1 MKIFLLFIFSLL
13 SFFINASDGLIFKQN
28 KNQWPNKVLYGAE
41 ISTGQIFIEKNG
53 LTWQLWSAEDLYK
66 AHNHSHNTEANK
78 LDNDSATE
86 KIKGHNYKVE
96 FINAQFA
103 NHKTFKQQPEYYN
116 YFLGNNP
123 HQWASKV
130 SAYEELYFNNVY
142 NNIDVKYYSNNG
154 LFKYDFIIKK
164 GGDYNAILLD
174 YKFVDSLYLKNEKL
188 YIKTTVGTITESIP
202 EAYQLING
210 KKVNVNCKYKLNKNN
225 IVSFFVEENYN
236 KEYDLIIDPS
246 VVVASFS
253 GTQSNTYGLGTTYD
267 AKGSIF
273 LYSLNI
279 TKNYPITFGAIQTT
293 FAGGVL
299 DCTLSKFNPTGTVKF
314 FSTYIG
320 GNKSE
325 FIVNSVVQNGEI
337 TLFGFT
343 NSDTMPIL
351 NNGFQPTY
359 GGGNNDYFI
368 IKLDT
373 SGKTLLAST
382 YIGGSR
388 AEAFITI
395 GNSLSYY
402 NTPRS
407 ELILDV
413 QNNCYFIGNTSS
425 LNFPTTVGCINPYN
439 DSTNYG
445 NLCIVKLNKNLNQL
459 VWSTY
464 YGGSSGEEATG
475 LRLGKSGN
483 LYCLGSTNSSNFPT
497 TVGVVYPS
505 KIVTSDMVLVSI
517 NATTGSLVAATYLGS
532 KGSDV
537 ALGIDLDL
545 NENIYVYGSTSS
557 PQTVTCTPGAYCNSS
572 GNIIFFKLK
581 NDLSQILITS
591 KFGYTSSNGNKME
604 IDAFNIDSCGY
615 IYFGGFGY
623 NGLPATANAFKSS
636 TLKGNLYFGI
646 FNPNFSSLK
655 YASYYG
661 SDLLSGIYDFDH
673 DDGGLNYFDDN
684 GYFYH
689 GFCVSKYF
697 PTTSNGYSPIFNV
710 NDSTNGGGGYYYSR
724 SDGFVKI
731 DLQTFVN
738 ATSTLGGELKSC
750 SPITATFIAST
761 NLGTVSIIPGD
772 GSPAVVSNSLIYTY
786 SNYGIYNAY
795 VIAGTDTSTCNQ
807 TDSIKTVIK
816 YGPPPKDAL
825 SDTTINCIGL
835 KMPLDAKNNGSNYL
849 WNTGQTSQIIIP
861 LQSAMYYVNIDNGY
875 CSRIDS
881 SYLKILPILY
891 PMILPNIITPNNDN
905 VNDYWDFSIYGLAD
919 LEFIVFNR
927 WGTQVYKT
935 SNILDKWNGINQHG
949 QQLSEGTYFW
959 VINFKSNC
967 NVSERIQQKGYI
979 QIVR

>member
-1 MKIFLLFIFSLL
+1 MKIALLFIFSLF

-28 KNQWPNKVLYGAE
+28 KNQWPNQVIYSAE
-41 ISTGQIFIEKNG
+41 IPTGQVFIEKNG
-53 LTWQLWSAEDLYK
+53 LTWQLWSVEDLYK
-66 AHNHSHNTEANK
+66 AHNRSHNTAENR
-78 LDNDSATE
+78 LDNDSTNE
-86 KIKGHNYKVE
+86 IIKGHNYKVE
-96 FINAQFA
+96 FVNAQFGT
-103 NHKTFKQQPEYYN
+103 HKTYKQQPEYYN
-116 YFLGNNP
+116 YFLGNNS
-123 HQWASKV
+123 QKWASNV
-130 SAYEELYFNNVY
+130 MAYEELYFNNVY

-164 GGDYNAILLD
+164 EGDYNAILLN
-174 YKFVDSLYLKNEKL
+174 YKCVDSLYLKNEKL

-210 KKVNVNCKYKLNKNN
+210 KKVNVNCKYQLNKNN
-225 IVSFFVEENYN
+225 IISFFVEENYN
-236 KEYDLIIDPS
+236 RQYDLIIDPI
-246 VVVASFS
+246 VVVASYS

-267 AKGSIF
+267 AKGSIY
-273 LYSLNI
+273 LYSINLN
-279 TKNYPITFGAIQTT
+279 KNYPTTLGAIQTT
-293 FAGGVL
+293 FAGGAW

-320 GNKSE
+320 GNKNE
-325 FIVNSVVQNGEI
+325 VIVNCIVQNEEI
-337 TLFGFT
+337 TLFGYT

-351 NNGFQPTY
+351 NNGFQPIY
-359 GGGNNDYFI
+359 AGGNNDYFI

-373 SGKTLLAST
+373 TAKTLLSST

-388 AEAFITI
+388 AEAFISI
-395 GNSLSYY
+395 GKSSSYY
-402 NTPRS
+402 NFSTN
-407 ELILDV
+407 ELILDA

-425 LNFPTTVGCINPYN
+425 LNFPITAGCINSYN

-445 NLCIVKLNKNLNQL
+445 NLCIVKLNKSLNQL

-464 YGGSSGEEATG
+464 YGGNSGEEAAG

-483 LYCLGSTNSSNFPT
+483 LYCLGLTNSSNFPT
-497 TVGVVYPS
+497 TAGVVYPT
-505 KIVTSDMVLVSI
+505 KIVTSDMVLISI
-517 NATTGSLVAATYLGS
+517 NATTGSLLAATYLGS
-532 KGSDV
+532 KGSD
-537 ALGIDLDL
+537 ASLGIDLDL
-545 NENIYVYGSTSS
+545 NENIYVCGTTSL
-557 PQTVTCTPGAYCNSS
+557 PQTVTCTPGAYCNTN
-572 GNIIFFKLK
+572 GNVVFYKVK
-581 NDLSQILITS
+581 NDLSQILLTS
-591 KFGYTSSNGNKME
+591 KFGYTYSNEKKIE
-604 IDAFNIDSCGY
+604 IDAFKIDSCGY

-623 NGLPATANAFKSS
+623 NGLPTTANAFKSN
-636 TLKGNLYFGI
+636 TIKGNLYFGI

-655 YASYYG
+655 FASYYG
-661 SDLLSGIYDFDH
+661 SNQLSETWDFDH

-689 GFCVSKYF
+689 GVCLSKQF

-710 NDSTNGGGGYYYSR
+710 NDSIKAGNIYYHGR
-724 SDGFVKI
+724 SDGFIKI

-738 ATSTLGGELKSC
+738 VTSTLGGELRSC

-772 GSPAVVSNSLIYTY
+772 GSPAVASNSLIHTY
-786 SNYGIYNAY
+786 STYGIYNAY

-835 KMPLDAKNNGSNYL
+835 KMPLNAQNNGSNYL
-849 WNTGQTSQIIIP
+849 WNTGQTSQIISP
-861 LQSAMYYVNIDNGY
+861 QQSAMYYVNIDNGY
-875 CSRIDS
+875 CNKIDS
-881 SYLKILPILY
+881 SYLKILPTLY

-905 VNDYWDFSIYGLAD
+905 VNDYWDFSIYSLAD

-927 WGTQVYKT
+927 WGLQVYKT
-935 SNILDKWNGINQHG
+935 SNILDKWNGTNQNG
-949 QQLSEGTYFW
+949 QQLNEGTYFW
-959 VINFKSNC
+959 VINFKSKC